1 MSKKEH
7 HNESAETEK
16 TPGAEEAA
24 ETLTPEKAP
33 EDAKPNPAQKL
44 EEELASARQERD
56 RMQDK
61 YLRLMAEF
69 DNFKKRTQS
78 EVSAIIKNA
87 NEELVFQLLEV
98 LDNFE
103 RALAADESSDP
114 KALRKG
120 VELIRDKL
128 MTILKGRGLEPYDSV
143 GKEFN
148 PDEHDAMMQ
157 APSADVPEHHVLQ
170 EIERGYRFR
179 GKVLRP
185 ARVVVSKSPE
195 NEAPR
200 ADAGENGETADEVKN
215 TSESKE

>member
-7 HNESAETEK
+7 HNESPETEK
-16 TPGAEEAA
+16 EPQTQDAAAEAKQEKTPEAA
-24 ETLTPEKAP
+24 KPSQSEKF
-33 EDAKPNPAQKL
+33 
-44 EEELASARQERD
+44 EEELATARQERD

-78 EVSAIIKNA
+78 EVSSIIKSA
-87 NEELVFQLLEV
+87 NEELILQLLEV

-103 RALAADESSDP
+103 RALAVDESSDP

-128 MTILKGRGLEPYDSV
+128 LTILKGRGLEPYESA

-148 PDEHDAMMQ
+148 PDEHEAMMQ
-157 APSADVPEHHVLQ
+157 APSADLPEHHVLQ

-195 NEAPR
+195 EASPN
-200 ADAGENGETADEVKN
+200 ANAGETAETADN
-215 TSESKE
+215 SGESKE